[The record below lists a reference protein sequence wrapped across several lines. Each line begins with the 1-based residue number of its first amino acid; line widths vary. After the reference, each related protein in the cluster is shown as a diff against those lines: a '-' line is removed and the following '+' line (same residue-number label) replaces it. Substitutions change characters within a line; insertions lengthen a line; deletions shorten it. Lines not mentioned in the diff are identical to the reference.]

1 MNYLLAD
8 RYRLDGELARG
19 GMSVVWYGF
28 DTVLEREVAI
38 KELRT
43 PPDWSAA
50 TAAAHHER
58 IRREATS
65 AARLDHPNVVRVH
78 DLVSADGRPWIVM
91 EQIPSRSLQQ
101 VVDEDGALPPMLVA
115 RIGLA
120 VVEALDNA
128 HHRGILHRD
137 VKPANILI
145 ADDGQIFLT
154 DFGVARLT
162 EAETAATTGALHGS
176 PGYIAPERLKGQLP
190 RPASDFWSLGATL
203 YTAVEG
209 KAPYA
214 RESAAA
220 TLTATITAEPP
231 TTSRAGVL
239 GPVVSALLRRNPVD
253 RPGPD
258 QLREQL
264 GRIMAG
270 RAGSPPPRKP
280 TTAPPPRRT
289 RLLFAGMTM
298 LALSVAILVYLSLT
312 P

>member
-8 RYRLDGELARG
+8 RYRLDGELGRG
-19 GMSVVWYGF
+19 GMSVVWHGF
-28 DTVLEREVAI
+28 DTVLEREVAV

-50 TAAAHHER
+50 TAAAQHER

-65 AARLDHPNVVRVH
+65 AARIDHPNVVRVH
-78 DLVSADGRPWIVM
+78 DLVSADGRPWIIM

-101 VVDEDGALPPMLVA
+101 VVDEDGPLPPVVVA

-137 VKPANILI
+137 VKPANILL

-176 PGYIAPERLKGQLP
+176 PGYLAPERLKGQLP

-209 KAPYA
+209 RSPYA
-214 RESAAA
+214 RETAAA
-220 TLTATITAEPP
+220 TLTATITAESPP
-231 TTSRAGVL
+231 LSRAGAL
-239 GPVVSALLRRNPVD
+239 APVVSALLRRNPVD

-264 GRIMAG
+264 GRIMTGQAG
-270 RAGSPPPRKP
+270 TPPPP
-280 TTAPPPRRT
+280 VPLTGPPPRRT
-289 RLLFAGMTM
+289 SLLFVGMAM
-298 LALSVAILVYLSLT
+298 LAISVALLVYLTLS